1 MKLFAK
7 NLPFF
12 MLSAVQNRAKA
23 FILTTAFFAG
33 TLTFTARADERMS
46 QVQTALN
53 SMALSGFVQS
63 SFSFYPL
70 RNASGPQNRILWGQH
85 HFEFPRFQNTES
97 PFLTPLL
104 PPSLDENALFQSSSF
119 VLTLVDTP
127 VQPITM
133 PLPSDSLPAGAVMLE
148 AIRMDEATGVV
159 QFPIAPPPDF
169 QIQLNQAGIQPVP
182 EPSAFALG
190 GMAFGLIAFR
200 RLKLN
205 SQVARANEL

>member
-7 NLPFF
+7 NLSFF
-12 MLSAVQNRAKA
+12 MLSAVQNQATAFTLTIA
-23 FILTTAFFAG
+23 FIAG
-33 TLTFTARADERMS
+33 ALTFTARADERMS
-46 QVQTALN
+46 QVQTVLG
-53 SMALSGFVQS
+53 STTLSGFVQS
-63 SFSFYPL
+63 GFTFYPL
-70 RNASGPQNRILWGQH
+70 RNASSTQNRILWGQP

-97 PFLTPLL
+97 PSLTPLP
-104 PPSLDENALFQSSSF
+104 PPSLEENTLFQSSSF
-119 VLTLVDTP
+119 VLALVDTP
-127 VQPITM
+127 VQPIMM
-133 PLPSDSLPAGAVMLE
+133 PLPSDSFPAGATMLE
-148 AIRMDEATGVV
+148 AIRMDEATGVL

-190 GMAFGLIAFR
+190 GMAFGLIVFR

>member
-7 NLPFF
+7 KLPFF
-12 MLSAVQNRAKA
+12 MLSAMPKRTTTFTLMVV
-23 FILTTAFFAG
+23 FIAG
-33 TLTFTARADERMS
+33 AMTFTARADERMS
-46 QVQTALN
+46 QVQTALG
-53 SMALSGFVQS
+53 STTLSGFVQS
-63 SFSFYPL
+63 GFTFYPL
-70 RNASGPQNRILWGQH
+70 RNASSPQNRILWGQH

-97 PFLTPLL
+97 PSLTPLL

-127 VQPITM
+127 VQPV
-133 PLPSDSLPAGAVMLE
+133 SLPQAADSSTAGAIMLE
-148 AIRMDEATGVV
+148 AIRADETTESL

-182 EPSAFALG
+182 EPSVFALG
-190 GMAFGLIAFR
+190 GLAFGLTALR

-205 SQVARANEL
+205 TKL

>member
-1 MKLFAK
+1 MI
-7 NLPFF
+7 
-12 MLSAVQNRAKA
+12 A
-23 FILTTAFFAG
+23 FIAGALT
-33 TLTFTARADERMS
+33 LTARADERMS
-46 QVQTALN
+46 QIQTALG
-53 SMALSGFVQS
+53 STTLGGFVQS
-63 SFSFYPL
+63 GFTFYPL
-70 RNASGPQNRILWGQH
+70 RNASSTQNRILWGQH
-85 HFEFPRFQNTES
+85 HFEFPRFQSTES
-97 PFLTPLL
+97 MSLTPLP

-119 VLTLVDTP
+119 VMALVDTP

-133 PLPSDSLPAGAVMLE
+133 PLPSDSFPAGATMLE
-148 AIRMDEATGVV
+148 AIRLDKATEVL

-190 GMAFGLIAFR
+190 GMAFGLIVFR